1 MQIKTEFK
9 EMIHKNLKVTKSFMG
24 IPYKKDDIMKQ
35 EVIFFTVN
43 DEIKSYRLKK
53 YNFKDLLITI
63 DFVIEFDVKKYIFEY
78 RGIMQFLSELGG
90 IVSICLSSVK
100 AFLPY
105 CALLFFISLQDFL
118 KRRSQQRLR
127 LMQIKDI
134 LKAMP

>member
-1 MQIKTEFK
+1 LNELYLFQYQNKDLKQKYKKIDTIKKYKEFLYEYVQYRLLKSNNLILGLDKFNVQIKTEFK

-78 RGIMQFLSELGG
+78 RGIM
-90 IVSICLSSVK
+90 
-100 AFLPY
+100 
-105 CALLFFISLQDFL
+105 
-118 KRRSQQRLR
+118 
-127 LMQIKDI
+127 
-134 LKAMP
+134 

>member
-1 MQIKTEFK
+1 VQIKTEFK

-78 RGIMQFLSELGG
+78 RGIM
-90 IVSICLSSVK
+90 
-100 AFLPY
+100 
-105 CALLFFISLQDFL
+105 
-118 KRRSQQRLR
+118 
-127 LMQIKDI
+127 
-134 LKAMP
+134 